1 MYSWWLRAR
10 ATFHPQTWRLQP
22 FNSTPR
28 RLVALTPGL
37 IALAITAF
45 TNFSPVNPGSRAFLV
60 WTPGE
65 VGIWAGLIGSGIV
78 WIVVM
83 DLRTARNS
91 LGEVQRAEEQRRA
104 IAAIG
109 VAASWDLDLHR
120 LYQRISQDLRSI
132 LEFDRFTVTSAQ
144 PSGRMRVEFVS
155 GAQVEGP
162 EAGFILPESPSEPD
176 GLPPENRSL
185 YGSRLTATIPACN
198 GTLTIRCREAD
209 QYSANHLELLRQAIA
224 QISPGIAN
232 AIVFQASERRLKER
246 TLLAEIGRAVT
257 SEQEPHAIFSTVD
270 SSLSGLV
277 NYDHFGVILADN
289 LNGVTE
295 SGTIIYWSVD
305 GLAGRRTDQTVRLEP
320 GRFSMT
326 EVFRGTGSDPL
337 GIGPSGEPD
346 TGGSRVW
353 LQTPLVVQE
362 RLIGL
367 LMLSSE
373 AGEAIGQ
380 DEAALALSVSFQI
393 APAIQNAILNAS
405 LKRLADEQR
414 AIAAIGLAAN
424 NELKLEAIFN
434 SVAEELAKVVRFD
447 RLSVVYINPE
457 DQQREVAFVQG
468 VEVDGFRVGDVVPN
482 LPDADLASNRTNQH
496 WDWSNAAP
504 DVQKLKERG
513 QFRSRASALLG
524 SESYVI
530 GTLHIANRERDA
542 YGAQT
547 TDFLERV
554 AIQVT
559 PAIRNARMIAAERE
573 LRETLDRQNQELFE
587 ANNARKQFLS
597 TVSHELKTPLTII
610 SGFIDL
616 LASPADQSSEI
627 ERRDTLNIIRR
638 NADQLDVLINDILD
652 ISRLDAGTFKIDPVP
667 FCANELVSDLYTSFQ
682 SLLRLKSQVLI
693 IRTPEEDTWLAA
705 DRARILQVVTNL
717 LSNACKY
724 SPEETQIELLC
735 EVDGDRLHIA
745 VKDQGIG
752 MSEEEQQGL
761 FTAFFRVDN
770 ATTRTVSGT
779 GLGLVIAKS
788 ITELHGGEINV
799 SSRPGIG
806 TIFELWLPGLT
817 TKEEAAAAPAVIT
830 GSRLWPERDLDELE
844 MGAD

>member
-1 MYSWWLRAR
+1 MYGWWLRAR
-10 ATFHPQTWRLQP
+10 AMVRPQTWRLQP
-22 FNSTPR
+22 FNSTRR
-28 RLVALTPGL
+28 RLAALTPGFT
-37 IALAITAF
+37 ALAITAF
-45 TNFSPVNPGSRAFLV
+45 TNFSPVNPSSRAFLL

-65 VGIWAGLIGSGIV
+65 VGLWAGLIGSGIV
-78 WIVVM
+78 WAGIM
-83 DLRTARNS
+83 DLKAARKS
-91 LGEVQRAEEQRRA
+91 LSEVQRAEGQRRA

-109 VAASWDLDLHR
+109 VAASWDLDLNR

-155 GAQVEGP
+155 GAPDEGP
-162 EAGFILPESPSEPD
+162 EAGFILPDSPSEPD

-209 QYSANHLELLRQAIA
+209 RYSANHLELLRQAIA

-232 AIVFQASERRLKER
+232 AIVFQASERRLRER
-246 TLLAEIGRAVT
+246 TILAEIGRAVT
-257 SEQEPHAIFSTVD
+257 SEQEPHAIFSAVD
-270 SSLSGLV
+270 SSLSGLI
-277 NYDHFGVILADN
+277 NYDHLGVILADN
-289 LNGVTE
+289 LNGVAK
-295 SGTIIYWSVD
+295 SGTIVYWSID
-305 GLAGRRTDQTVRLEP
+305 DLAGRRTNQTVRLEP

-326 EVFRGTGSDPL
+326 EVFRGTGSDPI

-346 TGGSRVW
+346 SRGSRVW

-362 RLIGL
+362 QLIGL

-373 AGEAIGQ
+373 TGEAIGQ
-380 DEAALALSVSFQI
+380 DEAAFALNVSFQI
-393 APAIQNAILNAS
+393 APAIQNAVLNAS

-424 NELKLEAIFN
+424 NELKLDAIFN

-447 RLSVVYINPE
+447 RLSVVYVNPE
-457 DQQREVAFVQG
+457 NQQREVAFVQG
-468 VEVDGFRVGDVVPN
+468 VEVDGFRVGDVVST
-482 LPDADLASNRTNQH
+482 LPETDLATSRTNQY
-496 WDWSNAAP
+496 WDWSNASP
-504 DVQKLKERG
+504 EFQKLKERG
-513 QFRSRASALLG
+513 QFLSRASALLG
-524 SESYVI
+524 SENYVI
-530 GTLHIANRERDA
+530 GTLHIAKKEPDA
-542 YGAQT
+542 YKAQT
-547 TDFLERV
+547 IDFLERV

-573 LRETLDRQNQELFE
+573 LRETLDRQNQELYE

-616 LASPADQSSEI
+616 LASPTDQSSET
-627 ERRDTLNIIRR
+627 ERRDTFSIIRR

-652 ISRLDAGTFKIDPVP
+652 ISRLDAGTFKLDPAP

-682 SLLRLKSQVLI
+682 SVLRLKSQVLNV
-693 IRTPEEDTWLAA
+693 RTPEEETWLAA
-705 DRARILQVVTNL
+705 DRARISQVVTNL

-724 SPEETQIELLC
+724 SPGETQIELLC

-770 ATTRTVSGT
+770 ATTRTVPGT

-788 ITELHGGEINV
+788 ITELHGGEIKV
-799 SSRPGIG
+799 SSRPGTG
-806 TIFELWLPGLT
+806 TTFELWLPGLT
-817 TKEEAAAAPAVIT
+817 TKEEAAAAPAAFT

-844 MGAD
+844 LGAD